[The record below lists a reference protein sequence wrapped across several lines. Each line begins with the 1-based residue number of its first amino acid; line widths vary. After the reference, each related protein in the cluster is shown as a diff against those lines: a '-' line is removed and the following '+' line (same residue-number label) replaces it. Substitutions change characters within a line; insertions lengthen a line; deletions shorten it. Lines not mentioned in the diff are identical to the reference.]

1 MSGSGIGRVAV
12 IGSGAIGASW
22 ASQFLAAGLDVVVT
36 DPSPGAEARLRA
48 TVDAHWVVLER
59 LGLAPGAS
67 VDRLSFVSEP
77 ETAAAGADF
86 VQENA
91 PERELVKAEL
101 MARLDDATRPEV
113 VIASSS
119 SGLLPTTLQQSCA
132 RHPERV
138 LVGHPFMPPHLIPLV
153 EVVAGTATAAAAV
166 ETAMTFYRSIGKCPI
181 RVRTELPGHV
191 TNRLQAALWREAYW
205 LVAEGAASVSDI
217 DTAISQGP
225 GLRWA
230 MLGPFATQHLSGGEG
245 GIAHV
250 LEHLGPPMVEWWQ
263 TFQTPAWTPELVT
276 RVIEGV
282 ESELADVDPTAMLN
296 ERDALLESLITQKAK
311 ALNLPG
317 HQDEKAV
324 S

>member
-1 MSGSGIGRVAV
+1 VSDRGIGRVAV

-22 ASQFLAAGLDVVVT
+22 ASQFLAAGLDVAVT
-36 DPSPGAEARLRA
+36 DPAPGAEARLRT
-48 TVDAHWVVLER
+48 TVDDHWVVLDR

-77 ETAAAGADF
+77 ETAVAGADF

-101 MARLDDATRPEV
+101 MARLDDATRPDV

-119 SGLLPTTLQQSCA
+119 SGLLPTTLQQSCG

-230 MLGPFATQHLSGGEG
+230 MLGPFATQHLSGGAG
-245 GIAHV
+245 GITHV

-263 TFQTPAWTPELVT
+263 TFQTPDWTPELVT

-282 ESELADVDPTAMLN
+282 AAELADVDPTAMLN

-311 ALNLPG
+311 APNLPG
-317 HQDEKAV
+317 HQDEQEV